1 MEKNDENELIDKF
14 GEVIDQFLLESDIRM
29 IIRLPEGS
37 MDPEIK
43 SSFDDIGFDRNVMN
57 LYILLHAIANV
68 VANLIKA
75 NFLDPERAEDMLDG
89 IFDMAKNEILK
100 EVKHD
105 KE

>member
-14 GEVIDQFLLESDIRM
+14 GEVIDKFLLESDIRM
-29 IIRLPEGS
+29 MIRLPKGS

-75 NFLDPERAEDMLDG
+75 DFLDPEKAEDMLDG
-89 IFDMAKNEILK
+89 IFEMAKNEILK
-100 EVKHD
+100 EAKD
-105 KE
+105 DSK

>member
-14 GEVIDQFLLESDIRM
+14 GEVIDKFLLESDIRM
-29 IIRLPEGS
+29 MIRLPEGS

-75 NFLDPERAEDMLDG
+75 DFLDPERAEDMLDG
-89 IFDMAKNEILK
+89 IFDMAKKEILK
-100 EVKHD
+100 EAADDSK
-105 KE
+105 